1 MEHSCTLRVRSYEC
15 DSYGHVNNAVYLNY
29 LEYARHQYLKD
40 IDLSLDDLRVCGF
53 AMLVVEIQIR
63 YRKPAKNDDELTIVT
78 RPLKRLRLSGILN
91 QRILRKNTELAEAE
105 VKWTCVDAHGRPVP
119 LPVRFHR
126 EGLDP

>member
-40 IDLSLDDLRVCGF
+40 IDLPLDDLRASGF
-53 AMLVVEIQIR
+53 AMWVVEIQIR
-63 YRKPAKNDDELTIVT
+63 YRKPALPDDELTIVT
-78 RPLKRLRLSGILN
+78 RPVKRLRLSGILN
-91 QRILRKNTELAEAE
+91 QRVMRGGTEIAEAE
-105 VKWTCVDAHGRPVP
+105 VKWACVDGYGRPVP